1 MAAIIYTN
9 NFWRFLLYTKVKRQ
23 LGTDLDTRMF
33 KQTGSVTVT
42 KTSSS
47 IREPVKKMCG
57 EGLCL
62 KCILSHFRPCFFD
75 LKKKIENFP
84 RFRPPVGGGGG
95 RL

>member
-57 EGLCL
+57 EGVVF
-62 KCILSHFRPCFFD
+62 KMHFKPF
-75 LKKKIENFP
+75 
-84 RFRPPVGGGGG
+84 
-95 RL
+95 

>member
-62 KCILSHFRPCFFD
+62 KCILSHFKPF
-75 LKKKIENFP
+75 
-84 RFRPPVGGGGG
+84 
-95 RL
+95 